1 MCNQALS
8 ERAMSHL
15 QTLEE
20 AYSEPTNFLEID
32 VCNPQ
37 THGIARARYTDYEIR
52 LRVIIA
58 FR

>member
-1 MCNQALS
+1 MARQ
-8 ERAMSHL
+8 

-37 THGIARARYTDYEIR
+37 THGFGRARYTDYEVRIKVR
-52 LRVIIA
+52 R
-58 FR
+58 